1 MYYTAIKALLFLL
14 MNKMFIRRNSCGITW
29 KGMRFYSSEAIFQG
43 EKTGRRETL
52 EYSSFCPQEKQNKKE
67 RLYP

>member
-43 EKTGRRETL
+43 EKIGRR
-52 EYSSFCPQEKQNKKE
+52 
-67 RLYP
+67 